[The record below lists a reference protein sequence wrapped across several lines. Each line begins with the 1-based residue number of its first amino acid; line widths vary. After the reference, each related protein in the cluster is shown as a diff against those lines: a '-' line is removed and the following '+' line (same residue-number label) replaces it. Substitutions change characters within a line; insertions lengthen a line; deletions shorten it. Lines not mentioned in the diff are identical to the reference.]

1 MRRKPFYCQHCGSDE
16 AHPSRSRTFVEKRL
30 LPLLLL
36 RPVRCEHC
44 DRRYYRSVSV
54 AVNERTVPTGT
65 RRTAA

>member
-1 MRRKPFYCQHCGSDE
+1 MHQNPFYCQHCGSHE
-16 AHPSRSRTFVEKRL
+16 AYSSRSRTFVEKHL

-44 DRRYYRSVSV
+44 DRRYYRPVSVSV
-54 AVNERTVPTGT
+54 TEREPPTGN